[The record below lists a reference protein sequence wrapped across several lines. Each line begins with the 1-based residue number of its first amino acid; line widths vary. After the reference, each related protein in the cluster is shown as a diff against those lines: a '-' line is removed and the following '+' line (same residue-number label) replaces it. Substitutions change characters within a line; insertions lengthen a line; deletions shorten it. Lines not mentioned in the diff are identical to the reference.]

1 MTPPR
6 LSIGLPVYNGDD
18 FLCEALD
25 SILAQ
30 TFQDFELIISDN
42 ASTDRTEE
50 ICRSYARR
58 DERIKYSRNPQNIGA
73 TQNWYRVFELSA
85 GEFFASAAH
94 DDVYAP
100 DYMEK
105 CISILDRDSAIVLCY
120 SKTRIIDRDGKALQD
135 GRIERSFEAP
145 IDTMSDRP
153 SVRLYNVLAVD
164 YLCIQLYGVMR
175 AETLRKTRVFAGY
188 YACDRNTLAELALF
202 GKLCEYPGYLFFH
215 RIYPEA
221 LGGAIYSGRTL
232 QELNELDPGTDWKSR
247 SSALKV
253 FSNYFGSI
261 ALAAL
266 PPAEKI
272 KIYLGVLRVIFAR
285 LARRIRQVVRR

>member
-1 MTPPR
+1 VFD
-6 LSIGLPVYNGDD
+6 LS
-18 FLCEALD
+18 
-25 SILAQ
+25 S
-30 TFQDFELIISDN
+30 
-42 ASTDRTEE
+42 
-50 ICRSYARR
+50 
-58 DERIKYSRNPQNIGA
+58 
-73 TQNWYRVFELSA
+73 

-105 CISILDRDSAIVLCY
+105 CISILDRDPSIVLCY

-145 IDTMSDRP
+145 IDTMSESP

-175 AETLRKTRVFAGY
+175 AGTLRKTRVFSGY
-188 YACDRNTLAELALF
+188 YSCDRNTLAELALS
-202 GKLCEYPGYLFFH
+202 GKLCEFPEYLFFH

-261 ALAAL
+261 ALASIS
-266 PPAEKI
+266 PGEKFNSW
-272 KIYLGVLRVIFAR
+272 LGVLRVIIAK
-285 LARRIRQVVRR
+285 LAGRVRRAVRR